1 MGTVIPFPTTYEPLM
16 SKRQLADYLGFSTR
30 WVELRVH
37 DGLPVAT
44 TIGNQKRFR
53 LSQVEPWVA
62 SWRTTS

>member
-1 MGTVIPFPTTYEPLM
+1 MGNVIPFPGSYEPLM

-53 LSQVEPWVA
+53 LSEVMRWLSE
-62 SWRTTS
+62 WRAA